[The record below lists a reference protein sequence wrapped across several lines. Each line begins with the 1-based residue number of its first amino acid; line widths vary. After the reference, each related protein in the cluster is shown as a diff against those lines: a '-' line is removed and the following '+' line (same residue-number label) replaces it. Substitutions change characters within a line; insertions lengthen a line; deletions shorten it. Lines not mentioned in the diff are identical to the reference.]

1 MYICIHCGTYISAD
15 EEKFCEGMC
24 RDCYNQMNM
33 VYYYQNKTS
42 YYQDEIDE
50 ELDNYTDEA

>member
-24 RDCYNQMNM
+24 RDCYNQMNKI
-33 VYYYQNKTS
+33 N